1 MQQTFVPMVMAR
13 LRHPST
19 HHSQPHLPTA
29 NIAQLTQYPNIG
41 FTPPSCH
48 FYRSPQNHLT
58 VPQPSPNRRKPQRF
72 TSPPPSLPPNGT
84 RYQPGCTPYKACTH
98 GNNPNTAANIR
109 PRAHRPAYRTQID
122 SPTLRRRLGGFSTQP
137 IALLCESGTV
147 TICDTFWARWGTTPA
162 SRRSWEEMLR
172 WREGRLGRRCRVVA
186 GSFECVIEN
195 GLAVLLGV
203 VVSWDLT
210 RVRAETVRGSVRRF
224 A

>member
-84 RYQPGCTPYKACTH
+84 RYQPGCTPYK
-98 GNNPNTAANIR
+98 
-109 PRAHRPAYRTQID
+109 PARMATIPTLPPTSVPAPIAPLIARSSPSPPDD
-122 SPTLRRRLGGFSTQP
+122 SPALRRRL
-137 IALLCESGTV
+137 
-147 TICDTFWARWGTTPA
+147 
-162 SRRSWEEMLR
+162 
-172 WREGRLGRRCRVVA
+172 
-186 GSFECVIEN
+186 
-195 GLAVLLGV
+195 
-203 VVSWDLT
+203 
-210 RVRAETVRGSVRRF
+210 
-224 A
+224 